1 METDNNR
8 KERKEPALSNR
19 KQRELEKQIQ
29 DLKEELMEVDMLE
42 RVIKKENKALRAQSR
57 KIQCKNEKLKRK
69 VKELKTDQIEFC
81 KWATKYTQ
89 KKALKEKIQEHRKV
103 VSHIESC

>member
-8 KERKEPALSNR
+8 KERKEPVLSNR

-42 RVIKKENKALRAQSR
+42 RVIKKENKALRAQRR

-89 KKALKEKIQEHRKV
+89 KKALKEKIQEHRKA